1 MMPSSAE
8 ALSFLL
14 MVVMSQRS
22 CLAGS
27 TEDAS
32 IECDVVPDVTDAE
45 MYEESCVKKNLAVI
59 VMKKNI
65 RSARIMNA
73 YGQDRNFR
81 PGPYYA
87 EVDYYDIDSDDYYD
101 DASFY
106 EDEEYFFEDDED
118 RYGYL
123 DLFFDIFF

>member
-32 IECDVVPDVTDAE
+32 IECDVVPDVIDAE

-59 VMKKNI
+59 VAKKNI
-65 RSARIMNA
+65 RSRVRIH
-73 YGQDRNFR
+73 Q
-81 PGPYYA
+81 
-87 EVDYYDIDSDDYYD
+87 
-101 DASFY
+101 SFNWRT
-106 EDEEYFFEDDED
+106 EPVVS
-118 RYGYL
+118 
-123 DLFFDIFF
+123 